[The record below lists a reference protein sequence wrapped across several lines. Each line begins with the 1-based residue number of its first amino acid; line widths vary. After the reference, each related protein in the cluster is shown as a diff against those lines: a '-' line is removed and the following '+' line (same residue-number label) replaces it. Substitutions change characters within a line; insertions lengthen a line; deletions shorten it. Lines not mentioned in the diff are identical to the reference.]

1 MARTYAYSADFDKE
15 LESLFKDAKLLG
27 EGHNGIVYE
36 VPGNKAIKIFT
47 DKNICKSEADI
58 LYKVKKSKYFPRI
71 YKNGEYYILR
81 EMVNGKRLD
90 HYIQENGLSQQLI
103 YNLYRLINEFKALKF
118 TKLDARCRDIY
129 VNENER
135 VKVIDPKQCYKRKV
149 DYPRHLMKGLDGKDI
164 LEEFLRGIYIIDRRK
179 AEEWD
184 KKINILRKLG
194 YKIKG
199 LLIIK
204 PLFLVKKYM

>member
-149 DYPRHLMKGLDGKDI
+149 DYPRHLMKGLEGIDC
-164 LEEFLRGIYIIDRRK
+164 LEIFLSGIYSI
-179 AEEWD
+179 D
-184 KKINILRKLG
+184 KKTAQEWNKKIDQYFK
-194 YKIKG
+194 KIK
-199 LLIIK
+199 I
-204 PLFLVKKYM
+204 

>member
-15 LESLFKDAKLLG
+15 VESLFKDAKLLG

-47 DKNICKSEADI
+47 DKNVCKSEADI

-90 HYIQENGLSQQLI
+90 HYIQQNGLSQQLI
-103 YNLYRLINEFKALKF
+103 YNLYRLFNEFKSLKF

-129 VNENER
+129 VNKNER
-135 VKVIDPKQCYKRKV
+135 VKVIDPKQCYSRKV
-149 DYPRHLMKGLDGKDI
+149 DYPRHLMKGLDGIDV

-179 AEEWD
+179 SLEWEE
-184 KKINILRKLG
+184 KIN
-194 YKIKG
+194 
-199 LLIIK
+199 
-204 PLFLVKKYM
+204 KYYSKEQ

>member
-90 HYIQENGLSQQLI
+90 HYIQENGLSQKLI

-149 DYPRHLMKGLDGKDI
+149 DYPRHLMKGLEGIDC
-164 LEEFLRGIYIIDRRK
+164 LEIFLSGIYSI
-179 AEEWD
+179 D
-184 KKINILRKLG
+184 KKTAQEWNK
-194 YKIKG
+194 KIDQY
-199 LLIIK
+199 
-204 PLFLVKKYM
+204 FKKIRI

>member
-149 DYPRHLMKGLDGKDI
+149 DYPRHLMKGLEGIDC
-164 LEEFLRGIYIIDRRK
+164 LEIFLSGIYSI
-179 AEEWD
+179 D
-184 KKINILRKLG
+184 KKTAQECNK
-194 YKIKG
+194 KIDQY
-199 LLIIK
+199 
-204 PLFLVKKYM
+204 FKKIRI

>member
-15 LESLFKDAKLLG
+15 VESLFKDAKLLG

-47 DKNICKSEADI
+47 NKKVCKSEDEI
-58 LYKVKKSKYFPRI
+58 LYKVKKSQYFPNI
-71 YKNGEYYILR
+71 YKNGDFYILR
-81 EMVNGKRLD
+81 EMVHGKRLD
-90 HYIQENGLSQQLI
+90 NYIEENGLSQQLI
-103 YNLYRLINEFKALKF
+103 YNIYILIKEFKYLKF

-129 VNENER
+129 VNKDER

-149 DYPRHLMKGLDGKDI
+149 DYPRHLMKGLDGKDV

-179 AEEWD
+179 AEEWK
-184 KKINILRKLG
+184 KKINLYYLNE
-194 YKIKG
+194 Y
-199 LLIIK
+199 
-204 PLFLVKKYM
+204 

>member
-47 DKNICKSEADI
+47 DKNICNSEADI

-149 DYPRHLMKGLDGKDI
+149 DYPRHLMKGLEGIDC
-164 LEEFLRGIYIIDRRK
+164 LEIFLSGIYSI
-179 AEEWD
+179 D
-184 KKINILRKLG
+184 KKTAQEWNK
-194 YKIKG
+194 KIDQY
-199 LLIIK
+199 
-204 PLFLVKKYM
+204 FKKIRI

>member
-103 YNLYRLINEFKALKF
+103 YNLYRLINEFKDLKF

-149 DYPRHLMKGLDGKDI
+149 DYPRHLMKGLEGIDC
-164 LEEFLRGIYIIDRRK
+164 LEIFLSGIYSI
-179 AEEWD
+179 D
-184 KKINILRKLG
+184 KKTAQELNK
-194 YKIKG
+194 KIDQY
-199 LLIIK
+199 
-204 PLFLVKKYM
+204 FKKIRI

>member
-118 TKLDARCRDIY
+118 TKLDARCRY

-149 DYPRHLMKGLDGKDI
+149 DYPRHLMKGLEGIDC
-164 LEEFLRGIYIIDRRK
+164 LEIFLSGIYSI
-179 AEEWD
+179 D
-184 KKINILRKLG
+184 KKTAQEWNK
-194 YKIKG
+194 KIDQY
-199 LLIIK
+199 
-204 PLFLVKKYM
+204 FKKIRI

>member
-103 YNLYRLINEFKALKF
+103 YNLYRLINEFKDLKF

-149 DYPRHLMKGLDGKDI
+149 DYPRHLMKGLEGIDC
-164 LEEFLRGIYIIDRRK
+164 LEIFLSGIYSI
-179 AEEWD
+179 D
-184 KKINILRKLG
+184 KKTAQEWNK
-194 YKIKG
+194 KIDQY
-199 LLIIK
+199 
-204 PLFLVKKYM
+204 FKKIRI

>member
-1 MARTYAYSADFDKE
+1 MARTFAYSADFDKE

-149 DYPRHLMKGLDGKDI
+149 DYPRHLMKGLEGIDC
-164 LEEFLRGIYIIDRRK
+164 LEIFLSGIYSI
-179 AEEWD
+179 D
-184 KKINILRKLG
+184 KKTAQEWNK
-194 YKIKG
+194 KIDQY
-199 LLIIK
+199 
-204 PLFLVKKYM
+204 FKKIRI

>member
-15 LESLFKDAKLLG
+15 LEGLFKDAKLLG

-149 DYPRHLMKGLDGKDI
+149 DYPRHLMKGLEGIDC
-164 LEEFLRGIYIIDRRK
+164 LEIFLSGIYSI
-179 AEEWD
+179 D
-184 KKINILRKLG
+184 KKTAQEWNK
-194 YKIKG
+194 KIDQY
-199 LLIIK
+199 
-204 PLFLVKKYM
+204 FKKIRI

>member
-71 YKNGEYYILR
+71 YKNGEYHILR
-81 EMVNGKRLD
+81 EMVDGKRLD

-149 DYPRHLMKGLDGKDI
+149 DYPRHLMKGLEGIDC
-164 LEEFLRGIYIIDRRK
+164 LEIFLSGIYSI
-179 AEEWD
+179 D
-184 KKINILRKLG
+184 KKTAQEWNK
-194 YKIKG
+194 KIDQY
-199 LLIIK
+199 
-204 PLFLVKKYM
+204 FKKIRI

>member
-58 LYKVKKSKYFPRI
+58 FYKVKKSKYFPRI

-149 DYPRHLMKGLDGKDI
+149 DYPRHLMKGLEGIDC
-164 LEEFLRGIYIIDRRK
+164 LEIFLSGIYSI
-179 AEEWD
+179 D
-184 KKINILRKLG
+184 KKTAQEWNK
-194 YKIKG
+194 KIDQY
-199 LLIIK
+199 
-204 PLFLVKKYM
+204 FKKIRI